1 MPPSINIQRKVMKH
15 LVRESLNKSSDF
27 WEYAVASS
35 WLESWQNSVCPPK
48 DEDPDV
54 EFPSY
59 AHVSADGHESNE
71 DSTVSVRSVTMS
83 DNDPDNSWI
92 PESQWKLY
100 VSWFGLDPRHTLM
113 RRPYTSLYMS
123 LQPDWSPFGKHVLC
137 DKFLDFLPV
146 WVGDLEAVVNRDT
159 KHFIQ
164 VFVWENFSHIEQQ
177 IRRVLAVNRN
187 KKVRMWINVF
197 DKNSEIL
204 LEPVIWMNQSLI
216 SKLIEAVPAL
226 VKLME
231 RRQEEQPPYFKFEVL
246 EGDNIRKP
254 LAHEWFGSSLMSI
267 SIGIEEVGIDMTTT
281 TKNIWESCSD
291 VQEEFESIVTISSI
305 KNEWDDA
312 LATYMNT
319 YMEEMNIKTTD
330 IKDQLMSSARN
341 IVGEKLE
348 DIENIRADYERRFA
362 ILEGREEMVTKRE
375 LSVKETEADL
385 TARLSRFK
393 TGLQE
398 FQARQ
403 QKLDADLKRIESQNR
418 IAESKVV
425 LNIGGHI
432 FSTSITTLSR
442 VEDSFLAVM
451 FSGRYNL
458 QRESDGSFFID
469 RDGTNFR
476 YILNYL
482 RDGDA
487 SVDVIPDN
495 RKLVQ
500 ELISEAEFYKLPML
514 KTQLE
519 IKYETLRNMPMESMP
534 HAQHAFQSI

>member
-1 MPPSINIQRKVMKH
+1 
-15 LVRESLNKSSDF
+15 
-27 WEYAVASS
+27 
-35 WLESWQNSVCPPK
+35 
-48 DEDPDV
+48 
-54 EFPSY
+54 
-59 AHVSADGHESNE
+59 
-71 DSTVSVRSVTMS
+71 
-83 DNDPDNSWI
+83 
-92 PESQWKLY
+92 
-100 VSWFGLDPRHTLM
+100 
-113 RRPYTSLYMS
+113 
-123 LQPDWSPFGKHVLC
+123 
-137 DKFLDFLPV
+137 
-146 WVGDLEAVVNRDT
+146 
-159 KHFIQ
+159 
-164 VFVWENFSHIEQQ
+164 
-177 IRRVLAVNRN
+177 
-187 KKVRMWINVF
+187 
-197 DKNSEIL
+197 
-204 LEPVIWMNQSLI
+204 
-216 SKLIEAVPAL
+216 
-226 VKLME
+226 ME
-231 RRQEEQPPYFKFEVL
+231 KRQAEQPPYFKHEVL
-246 EGDNIRKP
+246 EGDNIRRP
-254 LAHEWFGSSLMSI
+254 LAHEWFGCSLLSI

-487 SVDVIPDN
+487 NVGVIPDN
-495 RKLVQ
+495 GKLVQ
-500 ELISEAEFYKLPML
+500 ELISEAEFYKLPVL

-519 IKYETLRNMPMESMP
+519 IKCETLRNMPTESMP
-534 HAQHAFQSI
+534 NAQHAFQSIWKNCVITTNVTTTQIAF